1 MAPVITVDGISKR
14 YELGEL
20 GGGGARFSER
30 AMDLVAAPFR
40 GRRRPDDHEIE
51 PTHAHETFWALRDV
65 SLAIEPGEVVGF
77 IGPNGAGK
85 STLLKLMARITT
97 PTTGRITMR
106 GRVGTLL
113 EVGTGFHPELTG
125 RENIFL
131 NGSILGLSRREIDA
145 RFDQIVDYSGVERFI
160 DTPVKRYSSGMYVRL
175 AFAVAAHLD
184 PEILLVDEVLSVGD
198 EEFQRKCL
206 GTLREAAST
215 GRTVVFVSH
224 GMNSVRSLCSRAFL
238 IEKGRITME
247 GAAETV
253 VRHYLDE
260 HEAPVRIGHAEIG
273 RDVTR
278 VGSGEARFR
287 RAAVLGASGEP
298 LSGVHLGE
306 PLTVAATLEVLET
319 IPDAVFEFGF
329 ATPDGL
335 RVASVHNIDEGRP
348 AVNLEPGVHEI
359 RAEVDAT
366 LIPGEYALDLAVHR
380 AAGGAT
386 IDMVERVVRVM
397 ALAVDAE
404 GTDRY
409 LSAKPRGFV
418 RPRSE
423 WNVRLDAAIPDSAVR
438 Q

>member
-1 MAPVITVDGISKR
+1 MVPAITVEDVGKR

-30 AMDLVAAPFR
+30 AMDLLATPFR
-40 GRRRPDDHEIE
+40 GRRRRDEHEIE
-51 PTHAHETFWALRDV
+51 PPPHHETFWALRDV
-65 SLAIEPGEVVGF
+65 SMTIQPGEVVGF

-85 STLLKLMARITT
+85 STLLKLMARISM

-145 RFDQIVDYSGVERFI
+145 RFDQIVDYSGVERFL

-198 EEFQRKCL
+198 EEFQRKCI
-206 GTLREAAST
+206 GTLREAASS

-224 GMNSVRSLCSRAFL
+224 GMNSIRSLCTRAFL
-238 IEKGRITME
+238 IDHGRIRME
-247 GAAETV
+247 GSPDVV
-253 VRHYLDE
+253 VRRYLDE
-260 HEAPVRIGHAEIG
+260 HQAPVRVGHAEIAD
-273 RDVTR
+273 DVPR
-278 VGSGEARFR
+278 VGSGEALFR
-287 RAAVLGASGEP
+287 RAAVLGANGQP

-306 PLTVAATLEVLET
+306 PLTLTATLEVFEA
-319 IPDAVFEFGF
+319 IPDAILEFGF

-335 RVASVHNIDEGRP
+335 RVASLHNIDEGRP
-348 AVNLEPGVHEI
+348 AVRLEPGLHEI
-359 RAEVDAT
+359 RAEVDTT

-380 AAGGAT
+380 FDNGAT
-386 IDMVERVVRVM
+386 IDMVERIARVT
-397 ALAVDAE
+397 ALGVDAR
-404 GTDRY
+404 GGDRY
-409 LSAKPRGFV
+409 VGAKPRGFI

-423 WNVRLDAAIPDSAVR
+423 WNVRLDATVPDSAVR